1 MSEDLRIY
9 SASQPLPLPLPPSR
23 TGMLTAF
30 KPGTRILEAGFQIA
44 PQFLPLPVD
53 IVFEKDVAITLRD

>member
-1 MSEDLRIY
+1 
-9 SASQPLPLPLPPSR
+9 
-23 TGMLTAF
+23 MLTAF
-30 KPGTRILEAGFQIA
+30 KPGTRILEAG